1 MADRFPLILNTSANQ
16 IQEIA
21 SGDTLDLT
29 DVNISNAGVITA
41 TSFAG
46 DGSGL
51 IGVAS
56 TDNIVTGTAATF
68 NTFPIDINAGM
79 DVAGVSTFAGN
90 IDANGDL
97 DVDGHTDLDNV
108 TIAGVT
114 TANGT
119 INISNGD
126 LRITSTDAGSSAAPI
141 IRLIR
146 ESASPADND
155 TLGQINFTGENDA
168 SEPVNYAK
176 IRGKIL
182 DASDGT
188 EDGIIEFTHIK
199 AGTEVIT
206 SRLRS
211 DSLQLLNDTNLS
223 VSGDTTLTG
232 DLDVDGHT
240 NLDNVS
246 VAGVVTATSF
256 VSSTASFTG
265 SVSIGGTLTYEDVT
279 NIDSVGIITARSDVK
294 VGTGVTLTPA
304 GAGFFSGIVTASS
317 FKTPSGQALIH
328 DQTATFGLIF
338 PADDKL
344 RIYQNGTHKFAFE
357 FPTVSGFLRSRLY
370 FNHSSDDN
378 TYIDNVAADTIGI
391 TVGGTERLNINPTG
405 INVTGV
411 CTATSFVGDGSNLTG
426 VGISTEQVTPSS
438 NVATLDLSKDDHK
451 IVASGTYTIDVSGGT
466 EAENHV
472 IRIENSGIS
481 TVGFSTYFKFPSGG
495 TPALPTASGAISLIS
510 FTVHK
515 VGSVGIATVL
525 LAGASVNFS

>member
-68 NTFPIDINAGM
+68 NTFPIDINAGI

-97 DVDGHTDLDNV
+97 DVDGHTNLDNV
-108 TIAGVT
+108 NISGVT
-114 TANGT
+114 TANGS
-119 INISNGD
+119 INITSGD
-126 LRITSTDAGSSAAPI
+126 LRITSTDAGVSAAPI

-146 ESASPADND
+146 DSASPADND

-168 SEPVNYAK
+168 SEPINYAK

-188 EDGIIEFTHIK
+188 EDGIIETTHIK
-199 AGTEVIT
+199 AGAEVIT

-246 VAGVVTATSF
+246 IAGVVTATSF
-256 VSSTASFTG
+256 AGGSFSGSTG
-265 SVSIGGTLTYEDVT
+265 SFSGNVSIGGTLTYEDVT
-279 NIDSVGIITARSDVK
+279 NIDSVGVITAREGIFIPDTKKLQIGNAAGSADLKIFHEGNHNRIQATSNLLIGDENFNLITMYPANGGVNLLY
-294 VGTGVTLTPA
+294 TGCLQKLATTLH
-304 GAGFFSGIVTASS
+304 GVVVSGI
-317 FKTPSGQALIH
+317 L
-328 DQTATFGLIF
+328 
-338 PADDKL
+338 
-344 RIYQNGTHKFAFE
+344 
-357 FPTVSGFLRSRLY
+357 
-370 FNHSSDDN
+370 
-378 TYIDNVAADTIGI
+378 
-391 TVGGTERLNINPTG
+391 
-405 INVTGV
+405 
-411 CTATSFVGDGSNLTG
+411 TATSFGGDGSNLTG

-438 NVATLDLSKDDHK
+438 NVATLDLTKNEHK
-451 IVASGTYTIDVSGGT
+451 IVASGTYTIDVNGGT
-466 EAENHV
+466 EADSHV
-472 IRIENSGIS
+472 IRVENSGIS

-525 LAGASVNFS
+525 LAGASVNYS

>member
-97 DVDGHTDLDNV
+97 DVDGHTNLDNV
-108 TIAGVT
+108 SIAGVT

-119 INISNGD
+119 VNISNGD
-126 LRITSTDAGSSAAPI
+126 LRITSTDAGSAAAPI

-146 ESASPADND
+146 DSASPADND

-168 SEPVNYAK
+168 SEPINYAK

-188 EDGIIEFTHIK
+188 EDGIIETTHFK

-246 VAGVVTATSF
+246 IAGVVTATSF
-256 VSSTASFTG
+256 VGSTASFTG

-279 NIDSVGIITARSDVK
+279 NIDSVGVVTAREGIFIPDSKKLHIGNTAGNGDLQIFHDTNNSTIEDT
-294 VGTGVTLTPA
+294 GTGNLYIKSDSVISIRGTTVAIKSADNSQVLIKGVENA
-304 GAGFFSGIVTASS
+304 GS
-317 FKTPSGQALIH
+317 
-328 DQTATFGLIF
+328 
-338 PADDKL
+338 
-344 RIYQNGTHKFAFE
+344 E
-357 FPTVSGFLRSRLY
+357 LY
-370 FNHSSDDN
+370 FNNNLKFITTN
-378 TYIDNVAADTIGI
+378 TGAIV
-391 TVGGTERLNINPTG
+391 TG
-405 INVTGV
+405 IL
-411 CTATSFVGDGSNLTG
+411 TATSFEGDGSNLTG

-438 NVATLDLSKDDHK
+438 NVATLDLTKNEHK
-451 IVASGTYTIDVSGGT
+451 IVASGTYTIDVNGGT
-466 EAENHV
+466 EADSHV
-472 IRIENSGIS
+472 IRVENSGIS

>member
-68 NTFPIDINAGM
+68 NTFPIDINAGI

-97 DVDGHTDLDNV
+97 DVDGHTNLDNV
-108 TIAGVT
+108 SIAGVT

-126 LRITSTDAGSSAAPI
+126 LRITSTDAGSAAAPI

-146 ESASPADND
+146 DSASPADND

-168 SEPVNYAK
+168 SEPINYAK

-188 EDGIIEFTHIK
+188 EDGIIETTHFK

-223 VSGDTTLTG
+223 VAGDTTLTG

-246 VAGVVTATSF
+246 IAGVVTATSF
-256 VSSTASFTG
+256 VGSTASFTG

-279 NIDSVGIITARSDVK
+279 NIDSVGVITARSGVM
-294 VGTGVTLTPA
+294 VG
-304 GAGFFSGIVTASS
+304 SGISLSPDGHIFTTGISTVGKSI
-317 FKTPSGQALIH
+317 FLSGNNPNIR
-328 DQTATFGLIF
+328 F
-338 PADDKL
+338 DDSDTNNNGEITLDNTQL
-344 RIYQNGTHKFAFE
+344 RIECDEDNAVGSSQIKFRIDGSDKV
-357 FPTVSGFLRSRLY
+357 TINSSG
-370 FNHSSDDN
+370 
-378 TYIDNVAADTIGI
+378 NV
-391 TVGGTERLNINPTG
+391 
-405 INVTGV
+405 
-411 CTATSFVGDGSNLTG
+411 TATSFTGDGSGLTNI
-426 VGISTEQVTPSS
+426 GISTEQVTPSS
-438 NVATLDLSKDDHK
+438 NIATLDLSKDEHK

-466 EAENHV
+466 ESESHV